1 MGLEAAKSRPATPAE
16 RREMQRLLNQ
26 AMDAGACGFS
36 IQRLGPHS
44 LQADVDGTPMPTDC
58 MADEDIFALA
68 EVLRERDEGFIQ
80 ITQAQGGD
88 PIHDGGDVKSLDH
101 AFLTTLTDVALP
113 PLTPHSLAAIS
124 Y

>member
-36 IQRLGPHS
+36 IQRLGANS

-58 MADEDIFALA
+58 MADEDVLALA
-68 EVLRERDEGFIQ
+68 EVLRDRDEGFIQ

-88 PIHDGGDVKSLDH
+88 PIQDQGDVKSRDRL
-101 AFLTTLTDVALP
+101 FLELLGRRAQSAALP
-113 PLTPHSLAAIS
+113 NSV
-124 Y
+124 